1 MKKGKESHPHSTTTK
16 WQETKV
22 HARYE
27 CRADE
32 TIVYKKKFV
41 TTIRKSKQVGSIL
54 HTKSNAKRPKKKEKK
69 KKRAK

>member
-27 CRADE
+27 YRADE

-54 HTKSNAKRPKKKEKK
+54 HTKSNAKRPKRKEE
-69 KKRAK
+69 KRAK

>member
-27 CRADE
+27 YRADE

-54 HTKSNAKRPKKKEKK
+54 HAKSNTKKPKKRRKT
-69 KKRAK
+69 RAK